1 MILYKLNN
9 NNQISW
15 WKIEQDVDAHNNPK
29 ASYTISWG
37 HDVKT
42 KNNSS
47 SNNNWYQVTTTEKA
61 AAEIASHLEFQINRK
76 GYSETIPTSVPDLPM
91 LAQTWSDHIDKK
103 GREPFKTAFLQ
114 PKLDGIR
121 CIATHD
127 RLISRKSELITSCP
141 HISYILEHLSPEH
154 KLDGELYIH
163 GVDLQTMQSYVLRQR
178 PHRVYKEIEYHVFDY
193 VDTEMPYRDRYELL
207 RKIIKELMIVHND
220 LLATFESVPEKL
232 RSKTVLSPNCPIKLV
247 TSTFINCSTHD
258 PKFYQTLKT
267 YHKDAVSVGYEGTI
281 VRNPESTYGLNY
293 RSPDLLKFKDRMDD
307 EFEIID
313 VVEAYNQM
321 GTFVCKTKEGNIFE
335 ATPSWT
341 TDRKRWLLRN
351 KEKYIGK
358 MLTVEFEKYSKDKV
372 PLKATG
378 KATRK
383 KKECDD
389 PVKVRVTEGEK
400 E

>member
-15 WKIEQDVDAHNNPK
+15 WEIRQNVDAHNNPES
-29 ASYTISWG
+29 SYIISWG

-42 KNNSS
+42 K
-47 SNNNWYQVTTTEKA
+47 SNVSANFNRYDVFTAEKA

-114 PKLDGIR
+114 PKLDGVR
-121 CIATHD
+121 CLATNN
-127 RLISRKSELITSCP
+127 RIVTRKSELITSCP
-141 HISYILEHLSPEH
+141 HISYVLEHLDPQH
-154 KLDGELYIH
+154 KLDGELYVH
-163 GVDLQTMQSYVLRQR
+163 GVDLQTLQSYVLRQR
-178 PHRVYKEIEYHVFDY
+178 PHRVYKEIEYHIFDY

-207 RKIIKELMIVHND
+207 RKIVKELMIVHND

-372 PLKATG
+372 PLKTSG
-378 KATRK
+378 KCTREK
-383 KKECDD
+383 KTSDD
-389 PVKVRVTEGEK
+389 PVKVKVTEGE
-400 E
+400 EE